1 VITVPWLV
9 HQATTYGWTDP
20 LALARHAQVVADQPR
35 FPGLTLDYALD
46 FLRVSFHSFWAQFGW
61 MAIPAPD
68 RLYWAWG
75 ALCLLAVVGL
85 LVRPFPLRSRGWQLV
100 LATVV
105 LAALA
110 YVTYNLTFQQFQARY
125 VFPAL
130 VPICVLLARGW
141 SALSPRRWPLLV
153 PYALAAVLLALN
165 AYALT
170 RVLVPAFAPVS

>member
-1 VITVPWLV
+1 
-9 HQATTYGWTDP
+9 
-20 LALARHAQVVADQPR
+20 
-35 FPGLTLDYALD
+35 
-46 FLRVSFHSFWAQFGW
+46 
-61 MAIPAPD
+61 
-68 RLYWAWG
+68 
-75 ALCLLAVVGL
+75 
-85 LVRPFPLRSRGWQLV
+85 
-100 LATVV
+100 
-105 LAALA
+105 
-110 YVTYNLTFQQFQARY
+110 VTYNLTFQQFQARY